1 MRLEK
6 SFVQKD
12 NNVDVVQ
19 LEVLFYE
26 DIQSIYK
33 KNITPEVK
41 PFLMILILMHN
52 SFFQNISGIYF
63 KDFKIHVPRKK
74 LFKIEI
80 SNCYHLFIVY
90 YL

>member
-33 KNITPEVK
+33 KNITLEVK

-52 SFFQNISGIYF
+52 SFFKIYLVSILRIL
-63 KDFKIHVPRKK
+63 KYM
-74 LFKIEI
+74 
-80 SNCYHLFIVY
+80 YHENNFLK
-90 YL
+90 

>member
-33 KNITPEVK
+33 KNITLEVK

-52 SFFQNISGIYF
+52 SFFKIYLVSF
-63 KDFKIHVPRKK
+63 LRILKYM
-74 LFKIEI
+74 
-80 SNCYHLFIVY
+80 YHEKNFLK
-90 YL
+90 

>member
-33 KNITPEVK
+33 KKHYSRSET
-41 PFLMILILMHN
+41 FLD
-52 SFFQNISGIYF
+52 
-63 KDFKIHVPRKK
+63 DFD
-74 LFKIEI
+74 
-80 SNCYHLFIVY
+80 SNA
-90 YL
+90 

>member
-33 KNITPEVK
+33 KNITLEVK

-52 SFFQNISGIYF
+52 SFFKIYLVSILRIL
-63 KDFKIHVPRKK
+63 KYI
-74 LFKIEI
+74 
-80 SNCYHLFIVY
+80 YHEKNFLK
-90 YL
+90 